1 MRKRRNK
8 EISLFRIVFRRVG
21 RGYTNVYDGLVFKD
35 TFLWTEEEEGGGLV
49 LFLPG
54 NVYDAF

>member
-8 EISLFRIVFRRVG
+8 EMSLFRIVFRRVG
-21 RGYTNVYDGLVFKD
+21 RGYTNVYDGLVFKN
-35 TFLWTEEEEGGGLV
+35 TFLWTEEEEGGLV
-49 LFLPG
+49 LSLPG

>member
-35 TFLWTEEEEGGGLV
+35 TFLWMEEEEGGLV

>member
-1 MRKRRNK
+1 M
-8 EISLFRIVFRRVG
+8 G
-21 RGYTNVYDGLVFKD
+21 RGYTNVYDGLVFKN
-35 TFLWTEEEEGGGLV
+35 TSLWTEEEEGGGEGGLV